1 MRVGPAFEAKLF
13 AWCAHSRRRAVG
25 HRPKPKAP
33 TRAHASA
40 EPEPSPCICCICVC
54 VTRCASS
61 GVTTITIS
69 HNLELRAHH
78 THELQLNGCGV
89 PPQLKLLHHG
99 ADEEGGSASSGEVVG
114 GEMGGEM

>member
-1 MRVGPAFEAKLF
+1 M
-13 AWCAHSRRRAVG
+13 CACAC
-25 HRPKPKAP
+25 A
-33 TRAHASA
+33 
-40 EPEPSPCICCICVC
+40 CVC

-78 THELQLNGCGV
+78 THELQLNGSGV
-89 PPQLKLLHHG
+89 PPQLKPLPHG

-114 GEMGGEM
+114 AEM

>member
-1 MRVGPAFEAKLF
+1 M
-13 AWCAHSRRRAVG
+13 
-25 HRPKPKAP
+25 
-33 TRAHASA
+33 
-40 EPEPSPCICCICVC
+40 
-54 VTRCASS
+54 
-61 GVTTITIS
+61 ITIS

>member
-1 MRVGPAFEAKLF
+1 VRAGPAFGAKLF
-13 AWCAHSRRRAVG
+13 ARCVVRTPPPAWG
-25 HRPKPKAP
+25 WAP
-33 TRAHASA
+33 PQAKRSSEPM
-40 EPEPSPCICCICVC
+40 EPEPSPCIRVC

-78 THELQLNGCGV
+78 THELQLNGSGV
-89 PPQLKLLHHG
+89 PPQLKPLHHG

-114 GEMGGEM
+114 GEM